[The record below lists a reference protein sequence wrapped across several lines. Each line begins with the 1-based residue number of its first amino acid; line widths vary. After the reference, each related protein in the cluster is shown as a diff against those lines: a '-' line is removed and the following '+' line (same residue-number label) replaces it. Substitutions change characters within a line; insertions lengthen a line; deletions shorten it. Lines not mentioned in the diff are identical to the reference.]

1 MDITIPPNVRTDVFL
16 FAETLGRFVV
26 TVAPDHKRAFEQALG
41 PDALLLGTV
50 GGSRLR
56 ITGETLV
63 SELEIS
69 ALEKSYKTPFAG
81 F

>member
-1 MDITIPPNVRTDVFL
+1 
-16 FAETLGRFVV
+16 VV

-41 PDALLLGTV
+41 LEAVLLGTV

-56 ITGETLV
+56 ITGETLLC
-63 SELEIS
+63 EKEIA
-69 ALEKSYKTPFAG
+69 ALEKAYKAPFAG